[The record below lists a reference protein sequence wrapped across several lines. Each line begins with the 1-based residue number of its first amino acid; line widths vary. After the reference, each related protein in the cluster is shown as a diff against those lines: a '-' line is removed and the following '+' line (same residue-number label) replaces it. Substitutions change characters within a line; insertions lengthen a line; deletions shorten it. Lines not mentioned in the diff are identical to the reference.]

1 MSIKK
6 ILISGG
12 TGFIGKYFIM
22 YYLNIYK
29 ETTFFVLTRKP
40 NKQLSSS
47 NQIIFV
53 SSLDKV
59 PDCDVVINLAGKS
72 IGTYPWTKK
81 NKEKILNSRLNI
93 TKNIVNYINQTKVK
107 PKVFI
112 SASAVGYY
120 NLFNDDNITINE
132 NTEVSNINTFSNTL
146 CNLWEE
152 EAKKVLTN
160 NSNIKLCIV
169 RFGVVLGKNGGF
181 LSKIIL
187 PIKLYIFFLFGKGKN
202 YMPWV
207 HIEDVSR
214 AIDFIIQQPLH
225 TTYNIVAPS
234 FNTQKEIASCVA
246 NFLKRKIFFYMPSF
260 FVKILF
266 GQMGKEL
273 FLSNQK
279 IEPLNLLKQ
288 NFKFK
293 YDNIKDAI
301 KSII

>member
-93 TKNIVNYINQTKVK
+93 TKNIVNYINKAKVK
-107 PKVFI
+107 PNIFI

>member
-1 MSIKK
+1 VSIKK